1 MRKFMFVEMDDG
13 RGYWDIYEIKGSEI
27 DYVTDIELDDLPNYL
42 ESFRTL
48 DFDVTI
54 RTYKSF
60 DLLYESHLKSNDD
73 ECESLMGGLYYGLE
87 DPYGTG
93 CVVCDQRLKDVEDY
107 SKKVGVK
114 QNV

>member
-1 MRKFMFVEMDDG
+1 MRKFMFVEMEDN
-13 RGYWDIYEIKGSEI
+13 YWDIYEMVDGELNH
-27 DYVTDIELDDLPNYL
+27 VTDIVEDDLPNYL
-42 ESFRTL
+42 ECFRTL

-60 DLLYESHLKSNDD
+60 DLMWEEHLKVDNDK
-73 ECESLMGGLYYGLE
+73 CESLMGGLYDN
-87 DPYGTG
+87 DPP
-93 CVVCDQRLKDVEDY
+93 CVVCDERQIEIENY